1 MGKVGISADLSGRE
15 CRGLSRM
22 RPIRENSSGSFKRD
36 QYWKLRGIP
45 EGRPSLWIFQTTE
58 GWGGTG
64 PRRCLAPPAWSSC
77 GWKGGVTGS

>member
-1 MGKVGISADLSGRE
+1 M
-15 CRGLSRM
+15 SRT

-58 GWGGTG
+58 RGHRPKKVPGTPG
-64 PRRCLAPPAWSSC
+64 LEQLWVEGRSDRVVRWFVETQR
-77 GWKGGVTGS
+77 WYDV